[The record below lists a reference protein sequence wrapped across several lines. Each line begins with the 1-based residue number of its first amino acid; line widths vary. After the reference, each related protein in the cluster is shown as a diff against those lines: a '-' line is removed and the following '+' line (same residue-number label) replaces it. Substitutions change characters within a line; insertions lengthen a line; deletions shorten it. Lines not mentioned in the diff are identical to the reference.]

1 MTPRRR
7 RAAYLI
13 DSPSPALSAR
23 RGPLEPCRRTAVDL
37 SSLLQAVSGLHL
49 DDVLVWGVAA
59 LAGVIALVAV
69 ANAIGMFFFD
79 TEAG

>member
-1 MTPRRR
+1 
-7 RAAYLI
+7 
-13 DSPSPALSAR
+13 
-23 RGPLEPCRRTAVDL
+23 VDL

-69 ANAIGMFFFD
+69 ANAIDMFFFD